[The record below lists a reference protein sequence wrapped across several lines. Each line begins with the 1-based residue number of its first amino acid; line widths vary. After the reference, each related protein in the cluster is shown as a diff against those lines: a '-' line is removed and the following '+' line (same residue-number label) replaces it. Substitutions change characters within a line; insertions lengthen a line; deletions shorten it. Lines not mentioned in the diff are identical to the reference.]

1 MTEPNK
7 DTMPAAPSQ
16 DATGYID
23 KIKKVSAKLCGEHDK
38 ITDIMEATAGIEYQR
53 IIAEMDDDENS

>member
-1 MTEPNK
+1 MTEN
-7 DTMPAAPSQ
+7 TGNMPTAQTPTA
-16 DATGYID
+16 YID
-23 KIKKVSAKLCGEHDK
+23 QIKKVSAKLCGDHDK